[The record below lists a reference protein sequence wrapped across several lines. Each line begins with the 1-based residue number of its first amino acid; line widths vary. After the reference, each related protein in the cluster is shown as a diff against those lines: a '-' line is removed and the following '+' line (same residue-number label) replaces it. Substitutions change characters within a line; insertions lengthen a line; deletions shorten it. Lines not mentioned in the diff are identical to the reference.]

1 LLIGFEKLLLQS
13 DCRLC
18 SFLPNIEEWYRAGL
32 SVFIDLHHKEGGSGS
47 LKDWCDADRPL
58 PCDQAVHSCSW
69 GRFMQERKMASDQRD
84 TSAMG
89 AFAGPLGMFTPVMDY
104 MIDAAQRGVL
114 FCDVMRQR
122 GNQYRERLAETVPH
136 VLDYE
141 VELVVDGRTLDRPV
155 NYALARVIPPAGIEF
170 DSKRRPF
177 VVVDPRAGHGPGI
190 GGFKA
195 DSEIGVAFK
204 AGHPCYFIGFLP
216 EPMPGQTIED
226 IARAEAVFLEKVIAL
241 HPEADGK
248 PCVIGNCQAGWAV
261 MMLAAIRPE
270 LFGPIIV
277 AGSPLSYWAGVRGK
291 FPMRYSGGLL
301 GGSWLTALTGDL
313 GHGKFDG
320 AWLVQNFENQNPANT
335 LWSKPYNLYSKID
348 TEAPRYLGFEKW
360 WGGHVNLNAEE
371 IQFIV
376 DELFIGNN
384 LAAGRIQ
391 TSNGTSI
398 DLRNIRSPIVVF
410 CSKGDNI
417 TPPQQALGWILD
429 LYENVDEIRSCGQTI
444 VYTIH
449 ETIGHLGIFVSGGVA
464 KKEHGEFSSNIDL
477 IDTLPPGLYEAVL
490 ENKAGDTANPDLV
503 TGNWVMRCE
512 ARTLDD
518 IRALGGNDAADER
531 RFATAA
537 RVSEINLSL
546 YRTFAQPMVRAMVNS
561 PMAEWMQQLHPLR
574 LQYEFFSNA
583 NPLMAPVATLAEQV
597 RKDRKPSEA
606 NNPFVAMQE
615 NASRQIVAGLDA
627 WRDMTEALA
636 ERTFLTIYGLPSLQ
650 AAVGLDP
657 AATRPLR
664 QAAKSPL
671 HQELLQKRIAELKSR
686 IPIGGLREAVIRGLL
701 YAGMTRAAIDE
712 RGFELTRRIRQAHGD
727 IPLSDFKALVREQFN
742 MLLIDQEGALRAIP
756 AMLPSDAEER
766 RKAFDLIKQVLGA
779 RGEMS
784 PEDEKRMSE
793 VARLFDVDDKR
804 SGNQI
809 PFRRT
814 RKELQNRAS

>member
-1 LLIGFEKLLLQS
+1 
-13 DCRLC
+13 
-18 SFLPNIEEWYRAGL
+18 
-32 SVFIDLHHKEGGSGS
+32 
-47 LKDWCDADRPL
+47 
-58 PCDQAVHSCSW
+58 
-69 GRFMQERKMASDQRD
+69 
-84 TSAMG
+84 
-89 AFAGPLGMFTPVMDY
+89 
-104 MIDAAQRGVL
+104 
-114 FCDVMRQR
+114 
-122 GNQYRERLAETVPH
+122 LAETVPH

-784 PEDEKRMSE
+784 LEDEKRMSE

-804 SGNQI
+804 SGDQI